1 MSASKGWL
9 YSQPTISPDDGPP
22 IAKRRSTR
30 GRCRIARLAHRE
42 DVGPVHYHLVF
53 DDVPRRP
60 LRAPENALGDRLAA
74 INELDDDALN
84 GVIDGLLTRT
94 RRSTLTG
101 GLN

>member
-1 MSASKGWL
+1 M
-9 YSQPTISPDDGPP
+9 
-22 IAKRRSTR
+22 
-30 GRCRIARLAHRE
+30 
-42 DVGPVHYHLVF
+42 HYHLVF